1 MTKNIE
7 SRPNSSAIQGAQW
20 GDEGKAKFA
29 DKIVAEYI
37 SQGLMCVDY
46 SVNGGANAGHR
57 VEINR
62 SNGENI
68 AINLHQLPSGVFNE
82 NICAIL
88 GNGKVVNPQGLIYE
102 INKVEEISGQKH
114 TSSIKVSSGATLAL
128 PTHQAFEFALK
139 SKDIGKGATG
149 QGISPAYADRTL
161 RQQLYV
167 KDLLEG
173 NFDAFARHYDFY
185 NQIINGMGIDMSS
198 ITVPVFS
205 DLKGEKRPVGDKQNF
220 LEEIKHY
227 REIITPYITDVYEFL
242 KESWNDPKRY
252 AFLFEMSQG
261 MGLHQEYGVK
271 PDITASDTSFVG
283 IDAATEGVVNHLDI
297 EHRIGISKLYCSS
310 VGSRKLPT
318 QMPDDL
324 ADWYRNNFHEFG
336 GTTGRPRDI
345 VFPDM
350 VATAFYAKVSHANEL
365 AISHMDATKPGDPI
379 KICTEYRSKTTGEKT
394 DYRPYQWWLDNVEP
408 GYTEMPSWDGSRVTL
423 AENLHQL
430 PPEAQKYIDLISE
443 ITHCRVVLLGTG
455 PERDQIIR
463 I

>member
-1 MTKNIE
+1 MTRNIE
-7 SRPNSSAIQGAQW
+7 YRPNSTAIQGSQW

-29 DKIVAEYI
+29 DEIAEKYV
-37 SQGLMCVDY
+37 SRGLTCIDY

-62 SNGENI
+62 SSGGNI

-82 NICAIL
+82 NVCAIL

-102 INKVEEISGQKH
+102 ISKVEEISGQKY

-149 QGISPAYADRTL
+149 QGISPAYADRVL

-167 KDLLEG
+167 KDLLDG
-173 NFDAFARHYDFY
+173 NFDSFDRHYDFY
-185 NQIINGMGIDMSS
+185 NQIINGMGIDMAS
-198 ITVPVFS
+198 ITVPIFS
-205 DLKGEKRPVGDKQNF
+205 DVKGERKPVGDKQTF
-220 LEEIKHY
+220 LSEMRHY
-227 REIITPYITDVYEFL
+227 REVVAPYVSDVYEFL
-242 KESWNDPKRY
+242 KQSWNNPSRY

-261 MGLHQEYGVK
+261 VGIHQEYGVK

-283 IDAATEGVVNHLDI
+283 IDAATEGIVDHLSI

-310 VGSRKLPT
+310 VGTRTLPT
-318 QMPDDL
+318 QMSDEL
-324 ADWYRNNFHEFG
+324 ANWYRNNFHEFG

-345 VFPDM
+345 AHPDM
-350 VATAFYAKVSHANEL
+350 VATAFYARVSHTNEL

-379 KICTEYRSKTTGEKT
+379 KICTEYRSKITGEKVG
-394 DYRPYQWWLDNVEP
+394 YRPHQWWLDTVEP
-408 GYTEMPSWDGSRVTL
+408 VYTEIPSWDAGRINL
-423 AENLHQL
+423 AQNFDQL
-430 PPEAQKYIDLISE
+430 PQEAKNYIKFISQ
-443 ITHCRVVLLGTG
+443 TTNCRVVLLGTG
-455 PERDQIIR
+455 PERSQLIR
-463 I
+463 L